1 MLVCSLIIHH
11 FQEAG
16 NQIQNFQDAVYWFEE
31 VFKYC
36 TNTFLR
42 EFVAWFYAVEELKC
56 YTEYTKKPCKL
67 LKIICY

>member
-11 FQEAG
+11 FHEAG

-36 TNTFLR
+36 PNTFLR
-42 EFVAWFYAVEELKC
+42 EFFAWFYAVEELKFQ
-56 YTEYTKKPCKL
+56 
-67 LKIICY
+67 